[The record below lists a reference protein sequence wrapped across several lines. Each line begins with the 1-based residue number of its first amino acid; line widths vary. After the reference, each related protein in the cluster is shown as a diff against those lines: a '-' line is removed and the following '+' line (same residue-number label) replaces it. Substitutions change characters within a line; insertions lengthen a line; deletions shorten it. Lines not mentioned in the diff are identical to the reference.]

1 MNRLKGKVS
10 IISGGANGIGEE
22 SAKLFAEEGSKV
34 VITDLDVEN
43 GKKVVA
49 DIISKGGDAIFLKL
63 DATKED
69 EWENVMEKTIK
80 KYGLVTVLVNN
91 AGICIARNI
100 EDTTMEIWD
109 RNMDVNAKG
118 VFLGCKYAIKAMKDN
133 GQPCSIVNRSSISG
147 QVGAAD
153 LFAYCA
159 SKGAVTL
166 LTKCAALSCCKK
178 GYKIRVNSVHPAY
191 VQTKLAEAEG
201 RDLGYSPEE
210 YLKLCSPMH
219 PIGFVGE
226 PIDIAYLDLYL
237 ASDESRWVTGAEYVI
252 DGGWT
257 AQ

>member
-10 IISGGANGIGEE
+10 IISGGANGIGE
-22 SAKLFAEEGSKV
+22 STSKLFAQEGSKV
-34 VITDLDVEN
+34 VVADLDIKN
-43 GKKVVA
+43 GEKVVK
-49 DIISKGGDAIFLKL
+49 DIIIKGGDAIFLKL
-63 DATKED
+63 DVTKED

-80 KYGLVTVLVNN
+80 KYGLVNVLINN
-91 AGICIARNI
+91 AGIIIAKDI
-100 EDTTMEIWD
+100 EDTTAEIWD
-109 RNMDVNAKG
+109 RNMEVNAKG
-118 VFLGCKYAIKAMKDN
+118 VFLGCKIAIKAMKN
-133 GQPCSIVNRSSISG
+133 NNQSCSIINRSSVAG
-147 QVGAAD
+147 QVGAGD

-191 VQTKLAEAEG
+191 VQTKLAEDEA
-201 RDLGYSPEE
+201 RDLGYLPEE

-226 PIDIAYLDLYL
+226 PIDISYLDLYL